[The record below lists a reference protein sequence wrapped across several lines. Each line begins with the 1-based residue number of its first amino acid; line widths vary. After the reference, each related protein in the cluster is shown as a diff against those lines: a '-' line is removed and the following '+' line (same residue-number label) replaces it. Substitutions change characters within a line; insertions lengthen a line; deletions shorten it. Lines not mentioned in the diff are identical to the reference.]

1 VIATEEEVM
10 DVPHDVMRQRLE
22 QKVREAYARARKAE
36 AGSWWGAVD
45 QRIVDHQITQD
56 EAIGSVI
63 EELRTEMREELQQA
77 LDSLRA
83 EVKELKA
90 QIARLE
96 ARSKHDG

>member
-10 DVPHDVMRQRLE
+10 DVPHDVVRQRLE
-22 QKVREAYARARKAE
+22 QKVREGYARARKAE

-56 EAIGSVI
+56 EAIGAVI
-63 EELRTEMREELQQA
+63 EELRTEMREEIQQA
-77 LDSLRA
+77 LDPLRA

-96 ARSKHDG
+96 ARSGTR